1 MKSKSSRTISKLTV
15 LGAVIGLLTL
25 VVAPIGASAQD
36 DEGGDGDNRVHLI
49 NGIPDL
55 EVDVTIEGE
64 PAIQGFAFRDIEDIS
79 SLAGSDLASVAFTEA
94 GTDEVVLD
102 ATNVEIPAAASVS
115 VLLHLKVDGSPS
127 LSIFE
132 NDLSRIAAGESRL
145 VIRHLAAAPPVDVLA
160 AGDVVFQGIGNGD
173 EQSAEVPAGDVTASI
188 VPSGEDGPV
197 VIGPA
202 DLPLLE
208 GVMLIVYGLGS
219 LERGTMTVITET
231 VEGLSTPPSGVDTG
245 NSTVPGGGPGGS
257 FIVAAL
263 AVAVLGVGTAAA
275 LTHRA
280 GRRLEGSSVRLP
292 RS

>member
-1 MKSKSSRTISKLTV
+1 MRSTSGRTITNMTIV
-15 LGAVIGLLTL
+15 GALIALLTL

-36 DEGGDGDNRVHLI
+36 DDGGNDRVHLI
-49 NGIPDL
+49 NGIPDQ

-64 PAIQGFAFRDIEDIS
+64 PAIQGFAFRDVEDIS
-79 SLAGSDLASVAFTEA
+79 SLAGSDLASVVFTEA
-94 GTDEVVLD
+94 GTDEVLLD
-102 ATNVEIPAAASVS
+102 ATNVEIPAASSVS

-173 EQSAEVPAGDVTASI
+173 QQSADVPAGDVTASV

-231 VEGLSTPPSGVDTG
+231 VEGLSTPPSAVDTG
-245 NSTVPGGGPGGS
+245 NSPVPGERSDGYLLVGAVA
-257 FIVAAL
+257 VAAL
-263 AVAVLGVGTAAA
+263 GVGAATA
-275 LTHRA
+275 LTQRA
-280 GRRLEGSSVRLP
+280 GRRPEPSSVRSR